1 VAAHAAAPTTIAP
14 TPALLRAINRA
25 GETRPDASP
34 RGPATAALP
43 YVTNAD
49 RIGLQ
54 QGSEAFLVP
63 GYVPSSNVKLPSGCA
78 KLVVGAASQSSSAAA
93 TIVTRSTITPRAQ
106 LPVLIGALHL
116 SAHEPVM
123 RM

>member
-1 VAAHAAAPTTIAP
+1 MAAHAAAPTTIAP

-78 KLVVGAASQSSSAAA
+78 NLVVGAAIQSSSAAA
-93 TIVTRSTITPRAQ
+93 SIVTRSTITPRAQ